1 MRKLALGLIAGSIL
15 ATGAR
20 ADLPITF
27 PKQALTSAM
36 DDTGAGSVK
45 GLTGVTGYK
54 NPDDASTYTTYLT
67 TEGAVG
73 IKYAIKMSSSVA
85 STCISS
91 GDAATGCYSATSG
104 ILVPITSDWQVKD
117 LASATSIT
125 FWAKSTAAN
134 TIHIIIG
141 SDSYDATTA
150 ANNAALTSSDI
161 KITTAWKQYSID
173 ITDFTMSS
181 WYKGCTGEC
190 LTTGWDKTNTISIGS
205 AVKHLN
211 FQPQLDGGWNDAGS
225 QLTSKANGDFYIRDL
240 NIVGATKYVVP
251 DGKNCATATK
261 SFRIDQFDNAKRPTQ
276 SKEGNY
282 WYVFSDT
289 SSDAVKLD
297 DTATGMSQIVLPTGV
312 KKWAPDGVANVA
324 WLTASLDKN
333 VPTSKFKYH
342 AYAGWA
348 TIGVGLGRGD
358 GFKPLNLADAGLSA
372 FSFDLYV
379 GKDAAGS
386 AAADSAFDSVKVP
399 VINFKVGVKGVD
411 DAEAYYVPVPVSAS
425 NGTKICID
433 LSALKQPSWYVKN
446 NLNNTPNAFTGDLMT
461 KLGWEM
467 KIEDQ
472 KTVVTSGPNTFGISN
487 VTLYGVDSA
496 AVAAQE
502 CDPTTD
508 VCEPDAIAP
517 RAGFASFHASYN
529 NGLVLTYSVKGAS
542 AKVDVVRMDGSRV
555 ASFQAAPV
563 ANGMSY
569 PVKLQ
574 SGSYMVIVRGES
586 GNRMV
591 TPLAVTH

>member
-27 PKQALTSAM
+27 PAKEITSAM
-36 DDTGAGSVK
+36 TDTGDGSVK
-45 GLTGVTGYK
+45 GLTGVTGYH
-54 NPDDASTYTTYLT
+54 NPEDASTYTTYLT
-67 TEGAVG
+67 TDSAVG
-73 IKYAIKMSSSVA
+73 IKYAIKMA
-85 STCISS
+85 S
-91 GDAATGCYSATSG
+91 GGAAYSATAG
-104 ILVPITSDWQVKD
+104 ILVPVTSDWQIKD
-117 LASATSIT
+117 LSKATAIT
-125 FWAKSTAAN
+125 FWAKSSAAN
-134 TIHIIIG
+134 TIHLIIG
-141 SDSYDATTA
+141 SDAYDAVTA
-150 ANNAALTSSDI
+150 AANAGLTSSDT
-161 KITTAWKQYSID
+161 KITTSWKQYTID
-173 ITDFTMSS
+173 ITDLTMSS
-181 WYKGCTGEC
+181 WYSDCAGDC
-190 LTTGWDKTNTISIGS
+190 LTTGWDKTNAISIGS
-205 AVKHLN
+205 AVKHFN
-211 FQPQLDGGWNDAGS
+211 FQPVLDGGWNSDGS
-225 QLTSKANGDFYIRDL
+225 QLTTKSTGDFYIKDI
-240 NIVGATKYVVP
+240 NIVGASKYVDVL
-251 DGKNCATATK
+251 GTNCASATK
-261 SFRIDQFDNAKRPTQ
+261 SFRIDQFDNAKKSTL

-289 SSDAVKLD
+289 SSDEAKLN
-297 DTATGMSQIVLPTGV
+297 DTATGMSQIALPTGA
-312 KKWAPDGVANVA
+312 KKWAPDATANVA

-333 VPTSKFKYH
+333 VPTSTFKYH

-358 GFKPLNLADAGLSA
+358 GFKPLDLSSTGFNA
-372 FSFDLYV
+372 FGFELYV
-379 GKDAAGS
+379 GSDAAGT
-386 AAADSAFDSVKVP
+386 AAVGSAFDSVKVP
-399 VINFKVGVKGVD
+399 VINFKVGKKSVG
-411 DAEAYYVPVPVSAS
+411 DAETYAVPVPVSQHNS
-425 NGTKICID
+425 TICVD
-433 LSALKQPSWYVKN
+433 FSYLQQPSWYVKN
-446 NLNNTPNAFTGDLMT
+446 NLGGTPNAFTPDDMT

-472 KTVVTSGPNTFGISN
+472 KTVDVSGPNTFGIKAI
-487 VTLYGVDSA
+487 TLYGVDSA
-496 AVAAQE
+496 EVAALE

-591 TPLAVTH
+591 TPLAVTR